1 MKFQLQTSEFP
12 RKRRNGSS
20 TWGEFLECLKQMTPQ
35 SSQSVIVPFET
46 RKQIENARATLKQLV
61 KRRQMD
67 IATATEFESELPGA
81 KCIGL
86 RIWRTR

>member
-1 MKFQLQTSEFP
+1 MVPE
-12 RKRRNGSS
+12 
-20 TWGEFLECLKQMTPQ
+20 
-35 SSQSVIVPFET
+35 SSQSVFVPFQT
-46 RKQIENARATLKQLV
+46 RKEIENARAALKQLV

-67 IATATEFESELPGA
+67 IATAAEYENELPGA

>member
-1 MKFQLQTSEFP
+1 
-12 RKRRNGSS
+12 
-20 TWGEFLECLKQMTPQ
+20 MTPQ